1 MKNKKLI
8 WKILLVVG
16 IIPFVVA
23 LGAGIYHSITG
34 FSGICILD
42 CKYYY
47 GFQAFKDSIVLYSF
61 IFWPTYIIGAILI
74 ILSMFKLRKKER
86 KQGAK

>member
-23 LGAGIYHSITG
+23 LYAGIYHSITG

-42 CKYYY
+42 CKKYY
-47 GFQAFKDSIVLYSF
+47 GFEAFKYYIILYSF
-61 IFWPTYIIGAILI
+61 IFWPRYIIGAILI
-74 ILSMFKLRKKER
+74 ILSMFKLRKK
-86 KQGAK
+86 

>member
-23 LGAGIYHSITG
+23 LYAGIYHSITG

-47 GFQAFKDSIVLYSF
+47 GFQAFKDSIILYSF

-74 ILSMFKLRKKER
+74 ILSMFKLRKKES